1 MTQYVLKIPKT
12 DASLPWHIVKVF
24 DRKSEAVKYADDK
37 LGTDNG
43 WYCMLSY
50 DGKYYIADT
59 IQPDLARGINP
70 HVTIKA
76 FHHRSDCIEYI
87 QINYHTDSEG
97 IVYLISETE
106 AV

>member
-1 MTQYVLKIPKT
+1 MTQYILKIPQT
-12 DASLPWHIVKVF
+12 DSSLPWHTVKAF
-24 DRKSEAVKYADDK
+24 DSRSEAVKYADDK

-59 IQPDLARGINP
+59 IQPDLAPGTNP
-70 HVTIKA
+70 HVAIKV
-76 FHHRSDCIEYI
+76 FLDRSDVDYI
-87 QINYHTDSEG
+87 QSHYHSNSDG
-97 IVYLISETE
+97 IVDLISEAE